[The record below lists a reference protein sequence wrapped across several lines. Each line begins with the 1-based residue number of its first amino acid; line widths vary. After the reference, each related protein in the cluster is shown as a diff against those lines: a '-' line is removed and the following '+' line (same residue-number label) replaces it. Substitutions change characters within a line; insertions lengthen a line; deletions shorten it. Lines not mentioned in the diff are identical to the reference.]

1 MKIALKGK
9 YSNSFFDSLGA
20 CWLALTGKPSELPR
34 ENRGFNVVSLYM
46 ILLLA
51 ILIPLDLYL
60 GLWEIAIGLIVTEG
74 MLVTMFFLSRYRG
87 LHRVGLIVYAVYS
100 YLLVIFTYFYNGG
113 NAGPALYFFLLT
125 YLLVIAF
132 TAQKLHWI
140 WTGLHLILPV
150 GLLVMEY
157 AHPSVVIR
165 SYDSRSSR
173 FTDLTTSFP
182 IIIICIFA
190 ATSYLRK
197 AYERERVAA
206 ELRAK
211 QIENK
216 NKRIR
221 LQNNLLRKANREKIE
236 LISILGHDL
245 RNPLNAMTGTLEILN
260 NEDLPPEVKKKL
272 KDDLLVAAHHTSAM
286 LNNVLAWVSG
296 QIKGIRPLLTWVEP
310 EVIIERVMA
319 VQGLMAE
326 KKEISFQ
333 LDIGLGIRVLS
344 DAEMLEVIIRNLVT
358 NALKFTPQ
366 GGTISVTVSE
376 SPATNQCTIAVRD
389 DGVGMTDEDV
399 KHIFNGHIQSTYGT
413 ESEKGIGLGLFLCRE
428 LTLRLNG
435 EIRAESEL
443 GKGSVFFLALPLYHV
458 DRTDN
463 ASSRIISKKNILH
476 SSN

>member
-1 MKIALKGK
+1 
-9 YSNSFFDSLGA
+9 
-20 CWLALTGKPSELPR
+20 
-34 ENRGFNVVSLYM
+34 M

-74 MLVTMFFLSRYRG
+74 MLIAMFFLSRYRG
-87 LHRVGLIVYAVYS
+87 LHRIGLTVYAVYS
-100 YLLVIFTYFYNGG
+100 YLLVTFTYFYNGG
-113 NAGPALYFFLLT
+113 NIGPALYFFLLT
-125 YLLVIAF
+125 YLLLIAF
-132 TAQKLHWI
+132 TTQKLHWI
-140 WTGLHLILPV
+140 WTGLHLVLPV
-150 GLLVMEY
+150 GLLVIEY
-157 AHPSVVIR
+157 AYPAVVIR

-182 IIIICIFA
+182 VVVICIFA

-197 AYERERVAA
+197 AYERERAAA

-211 QIENK
+211 QIENQ

-221 LQNNLLRKANREKIE
+221 SQNRLLQKANREKIE

-260 NEDLPPEVKKKL
+260 EGNLSADIEAKL
-272 KDDLLVAAHHTSAM
+272 KADLLIAAQNTSTL

-296 QIKGIRPLLTWVEP
+296 QIKGIKPLLTWVEP
-310 EVIIERVMA
+310 NIIVERVLAM
-319 VQGLMAE
+319 QGLMAE
-326 KKEISFQ
+326 KKGITVQ
-333 LDIGLGIRVLS
+333 LDMKTNIRVLS
-344 DAEMLEVIIRNLVT
+344 DAEMLEVIIRNLVN

-366 GGTISVTVSE
+366 KGTVRLSVVE
-376 SPATNQCTIAVRD
+376 ELATNQCTISIRD
-389 DGVGMTDEDV
+389 DGIGMTEEDV
-399 KHIFNGHIQSTYGT
+399 KNIFNGRIQSTYGT

-443 GKGSVFFLALPLYHV
+443 GKGSVFSLSLPLYNN
-458 DRTDN
+458 DRSDGSSPPVFSEKDIFH
-463 ASSRIISKKNILH
+463 ASH
-476 SSN
+476 